1 MKKEI
6 TKILSLILASA
17 MAFSLAACG
26 SAEEETAEATPAP
39 EYMYAAE
46 TLCKTESANQPVAIA
61 EDGYYAIGGSYVKGT
76 VPEGAVAETEGQFD
90 SFVPSISFVAN
101 DGTATELTAYSPV
114 NPENGMENMRDYMT
128 TNSIEALLVRP
139 DGNILLVESVYA
151 SWCDAESEVKY
162 GSEEYYEQFESL
174 NEWWLR
180 VLNPDGSEISRA
192 KLDVSEEDANFYHCT
207 LDDNGNLLAAL
218 NTGIAAFDMNGET
231 AYFTETAD
239 YVYSLAQTA
248 DGQAAALFYDL
259 QSGEMAFRLIDGETG
274 SLSETAYPISPDIY
288 GFINGSGDYDLYF
301 NSGTSVFGYDL
312 ETQEYTKL
320 FAWIDCD
327 YIANYITLISIASDG
342 GIKAVYMDLSDDEGD
357 VHTAELIEVNKVPY
371 DASSEVKTL
380 TLASVYPDD
389 ILLNA
394 VVDFNRSHK
403 DARIELKDYSEYNT
417 SDDYTLGY
425 TKLSAEIAA
434 GNMPDILDVSPD
446 FPYNRYASNGILVD
460 LYPYLENDSELSKD
474 DFFEN
479 VLEATEVNGGL
490 YMANSGF
497 GVYTAVGAASIVGDE
512 PGITYEEYFEA
523 LSKMPEGCEGFD
535 VGYDRDTALQMCVAL
550 EFSKLVD
557 WTTGECR
564 FDSEDFINILNYAAQ
579 FKTFDSDSYEY
590 SSEDSA
596 AARVAEGKQMLTT
609 VIFSSVDYMITDYDA
624 MFGGNATVVGFPTS
638 EGAGSMLYLSS
649 GLAITTKCEDPD
661 TAWEFVRAYFTED
674 YQKKQ
679 YMIPTN
685 KNVFESELEKAMQV
699 EYEKDANGNYKLDE
713 NGERIQVVY
722 GSYFDGTQEVKIY
735 AITEAQAN
743 MLREAIADTT
753 RLYNFDDSI
762 ISIVKEGAQAFFE
775 GQKSAEECASLIQ
788 SKANIYV
795 NEQK

>member
-17 MAFSLAACG
+17 MALSLAACG
-26 SAEEETAEATPAP
+26 STEEETAEATPAP
-39 EYMYAAE
+39 EYAYAAE
-46 TLCKTESANQPVAIA
+46 TLCETESKDQPAAIS

-90 SFVPSISFVAN
+90 SYVPSISFVAN
-101 DGTATELTAYSPV
+101 DGTVTKLSAYSPV
-114 NPENGMENMRDYMT
+114 TPDSGMESMRDYLA
-128 TNSIEALLVRP
+128 TNSIETLLLRS
-139 DGNILLVESVYA
+139 DGNIVIVENVYA
-151 SWCDAESEVKY
+151 AWCDAESDVKY
-162 GSEEYYEQFESL
+162 GSDEYYEHVESL
-174 NEWWLR
+174 SEWWLR

-192 KLDVSEEDANFYHCT
+192 KLDVSGEEASFYTCT
-207 LDDNGNLLAAL
+207 LDENGNLLTSL
-218 NTGIAAFDMNGET
+218 SNGIAAFDADGKI
-231 AYFTETAD
+231 AYFAETSD
-239 YVYSLAQTA
+239 YVYSMAQTA
-248 DGQAAALFYDL
+248 DGKAAVLLY
-259 QSGEMAFRLIDGETG
+259 GMADGKMLVRLVDAENGT
-274 SLSETAYPISPDIY
+274 LSETAYPLSADAY
-288 GFINGSGDYDLYF
+288 GLINGSGEYDLYF
-301 NSGTSVFGYDL
+301 NSSSSVYGYDF

-327 YIANYITLISIASDG
+327 LIASYITLTSISSDG
-342 GIKAVYMDLSDDEGD
+342 SVKAIYMHYGDDD
-357 VHTAELIEVNKVPY
+357 DDTQSAELVEANKVPY
-371 DASSEVKTL
+371 DASSEVKRL

-389 ILLNA
+389 VLLNA

-403 DARIELKDYSEYNT
+403 DVRIELKDYSEYNT
-417 SDDYTLGY
+417 SDDYTQGY
-425 TKLSAEIAA
+425 TKLSTEIAA
-434 GNMPDILDVSPD
+434 GNMPDILDISAD
-446 FPYNRYASNGILVD
+446 FPYTRYASNGILVD
-460 LYPYLENDSELSKD
+460 LYPYLEKDSELSKD

-479 VLEATEVNGGL
+479 VLEAIEVNGGL

-512 PGITYEEYFEA
+512 PGMTYDEYFEA

-535 VGYDRDTALQMCVAL
+535 LGYDRDTALQMCVAL

-579 FKTFDSDSYEY
+579 FGTFDSDTYEY
-590 SSEDSA
+590 SAEDSTS
-596 AARVAEGKQMLTT
+596 ARVAEGKQMLATT
-609 VIFSSVDYMITDYDA
+609 VFTSVDYMITDYDA
-624 MFGGNATVVGFPTS
+624 MFGGKATMVGFPTT
-638 EGAGSMLYLSS
+638 EGTGNMLYLSS
-649 GLAITTKCEDPD
+649 GIAITTKCEDPD
-661 TAWEFVRAYFTED
+661 TAWEFVRTYFTED

-685 KNVFESELEKAMQV
+685 KNVFEEELEKAMEV
-699 EYEKDANGNYKLDE
+699 TYEKDANGNYKLDE
-713 NGERIQVVY
+713 NGERIQVSY
-722 GSYFDGTQEVKIY
+722 GSYYDGIQEVKIY
-735 AITEAQAN
+735 AITEAQAD

-753 RLYNFDDSI
+753 RLYNYDDSI